1 MKKYYLFLIILFAL
15 KCSIIAQKVEPSRT
29 YNVIEKCYCT
39 SFKQVGKLYNGTIV
53 YVCTKCGKETMANP
67 NGVGGT
73 IEDIIELNKKEA
85 KLVEMLKNP
94 SASGNEEAL
103 NNMLGDYQSSAI
115 DELSNEHYCVSF
127 KFIDENPTGIKNYE
141 CSECGQKVKATEEWT
156 ISDIIADNKERM
168 RIGNAA
174 LNLLKNSQQKTQ
186 SLQKN
191 QKLSNQLKPK
201 TTSKPQ
207 STTTSKPQGKTT
219 SKPSTTTKKQQTNNR
234 SSSEVDV
241 KQPKPTVEENLCKVS
256 DGIDAAIDMVK
267 KISNSGDNS
276 CPPPESPKYNKQGS
290 PNYDPNKEWSG
301 SEADLQELAKIMKE
315 KFSDEAWSHL
325 GRDVASLKPFSLNE
339 MIYELINGN
348 PNGYGIMLWDQY
360 HQENGK
366 NTFWKVHEGNWVTIT
381 DPSKQNSALKKM
393 RKEGIKNVK
402 FVNTQGDEVVYDLK
416 TGEIDKSELMGTSNK
431 GETGAYSTFFGNH
444 KKLDINPNDTKA
456 IPGNSFTRDGDQ
468 YKYVGILYE
477 RDKNDPNKFYI
488 INGQTGEKMTAKQA
502 YEFAATISD
511 MWVNENHKQ
520 SVIDPLDPEYKEH
533 LEYHEELNKNRKY
546 TEEEIQQGLY
556 IFRGDMMS
564 SVPQRNN
571 SSNPNTPKRATQKAV
586 FGK

>member
-29 YNVIEKCYCT
+29 YNLIEKCYCT

-73 IEDIIELNKKEA
+73 IEDIIEQNKREA
-85 KLVEMLKNP
+85 KLAELMKNP
-94 SASGNEEAL
+94 SQASNAEAAKMLGTIVPSTITKQQEEA
-103 NNMLGDYQSSAI
+103 
-115 DELSNEHYCVSF
+115 
-127 KFIDENPTGIKNYE
+127 IKKI
-141 CSECGQKVKATEEWT
+141 QK
-156 ISDIIADNKERM
+156 
-168 RIGNAA
+168 
-174 LNLLKNSQQKTQ
+174 SQ
-186 SLQKN
+186 N
-191 QKLSNQLKPK
+191 VSNQQKPK

-207 STTTSKPQGKTT
+207 SKTT
-219 SKPSTTTKKQQTNNR
+219 SKPSTTTKKQQ
-234 SSSEVDV
+234 SSTKKSNVSPTKNTTPNATSKPSE
-241 KQPKPTVEENLCKVS
+241 PTAEENLGKIS

-267 KISNSGDNS
+267 KISNKDGTNNTTLK
-276 CPPPESPKYNKQGS
+276 ENYNPNQERGLKEALRYNNKSS

-315 KFSDEAWSHL
+315 KFLDEAWSHL

-348 PNGYGIMLWDQY
+348 PNGWEVHVWDKF
-360 HQENGK
+360 HQDNGK
-366 NTFWKVHEGNWVTIT
+366 SNFRVSNIS
-381 DPSKQNSALKKM
+381 DPEEILEFIAKQIQK
-393 RKEGIKNVK
+393 GDKNLNIK
-402 FVNTQGDEVVYDLK
+402 FVRDDAGDEVVYNL
-416 TGEIDKSELMGTSNK
+416 TTREIIKNEKMGTFNK
-431 GETGAYSTFFGNH
+431 SALAKQQYENNVQLAQKAYEEWQQDHPIQSTKIPVFAGGVKAGVGVFQIKEEINAWKANVAVIGEHQT
-444 KKLDINPNDTKA
+444 LDMDTNDTKA

-520 SVIDPLDPEYKEH
+520 SVIDPLR
-533 LEYHEELNKNRKY
+533 N
-546 TEEEIQQGLY
+546 
-556 IFRGDMMS
+556 
-564 SVPQRNN
+564 PQ
-571 SSNPNTPKRATQKAV
+571 V